1 MMAEPALD
9 RHLYVLGD
17 LSAHVGFLN
26 CERIAE
32 RRHIHAWHVA
42 PHYHEGL
49 TQVFCFASGRV
60 RGQIDYETVDLPG
73 PTVVWMPALVGHGF
87 LYPPDIDGW
96 VVTVA
101 TTVIARLL
109 ASMPWIG
116 AWPQRAAVLEG
127 KAHAA
132 ELARLVD
139 LFRMIENDHGRA
151 GEERDG
157 ALEALTRLV
166 LVEMHRALR
175 DADSRQ
181 EGQPD
186 RRFHLVRRFQ
196 MLVDRDFARQR
207 TVGDYAAELSV
218 TLTHLSRSVKALTGR
233 TAGEVVHD
241 RLVLEARR
249 LLAFSSQPIAAI
261 AYQLNFSS
269 PTYFTRFFVN
279 RTRETPS
286 EFRLRLRTAAEDV
299 RAELARGAVP
309 AGQLGAGG

>member
-1 MMAEPALD
+1 MVAEPALD

-17 LSAHVGFLN
+17 VSAHVGFLN

-32 RRHIHAWHVA
+32 RSHIHAWRVA

-49 TQVFCFASGRV
+49 TQIFCFASGRV
-60 RGQIDYETVDLPG
+60 RGQIDYEAVDLAG

-96 VVTVA
+96 VVTIA
-101 TTVIARLL
+101 TTVMARLM
-109 ASMPWIG
+109 ASMPWVG
-116 AWPQRAAVLEG
+116 PWPARAAVLM
-127 KAHAA
+127 APDHDAA
-132 ELARLVD
+132 LARIVG
-139 LFRMIENDHGRA
+139 LFRMIESEHGRA
-151 GEERDG
+151 GEERDCV
-157 ALEALTRLV
+157 LEALTRLV
-166 LVEMHRALR
+166 LTEMHRALR
-175 DADSRQ
+175 GGSGGL
-181 EGQPD
+181 ETPPD
-186 RRFHLVRRFQ
+186 RRFHLVRQFQ

-249 LLAFSSQPIAAI
+249 LLAFTTVPIADI
-261 AYQLNFSS
+261 AYRLHFST

-279 RTRETPS
+279 RTGETPS
-286 EFRLRLRTAAEDV
+286 GFRLRLRAAAGDL
-299 RAELARGAVP
+299 RADATPGPGAVP
-309 AGQLGAGG
+309 G